1 MSRVPMLNPGRD
13 GDAHLTVF
21 VDDVSVLVVGDGLIY
36 LCPGGYGEPVAA
48 AYEEP
53 LNFSSLPLDD
63 ARRELERIA
72 ELYIAAMRGGL
83 EST

>member
-1 MSRVPMLNPGRD
+1 MADIPMLNPGRD
-13 GDAHLTVF
+13 GDAHLTVY
-21 VDDVSVLVVGDGLIY
+21 VDDVSVVWAGDGRIY

-48 AYEEP
+48 SYKEP
-53 LNFSSLPLDD
+53 WGFSRMPLED

-72 ELYIAAMRGGL
+72 DLYIAAMRIGV